1 MFLNLFK
8 FPIRLGGEGGG
19 EALSA
24 RVYARATRPGPAEG
38 DAPRAGLERREDLV
52 LASKRGPEVRSA
64 RGREKGRVPRTVVA
78 VLVPLP
84 VSAASDFTLFRCT
97 LFCSALVAQIK
108 ELLAK
113 KHIYEPRG
121 PYVCI

>member
-1 MFLNLFK
+1 MFVFE
-8 FPIRLGGEGGG
+8 FTCSDPPRRA
-19 EALSA
+19 ALSHEGSTKCA
-24 RVYARATRPGPAEG
+24 CLREG

-52 LASKRGPEVRSA
+52 LASKLRQEVFAA
-64 RGREKGRVPRTVVA
+64 RGREKGRVPRGVVA